1 MSVQDEIKALEEEIK
16 EAERATSEKK
26 DLLVSKKQR
35 LIVDE
40 ILAESHFNMEGS
52 FAVYTASPYKTSEFL
67 GHHTGKILDI
77 ARVLGKIPNTKELRF
92 IPLSEKENVDFSIK
106 NKIKLEITHHLK
118 LTEQASAIYHALKD
132 NEKLSVDNVRK
143 EITFEWVDDK
153 EYVYPEDEKLTIY
166 AVK

>member
-1 MSVQDEIKALEEEIK
+1 MSVQDEIKVLEEEIRN
-16 EAERATSEKK
+16 AELATSEKK
-26 DLLVSKKQR
+26 DLLASKKQR
-35 LIVDE
+35 LLVDE

-67 GHHTGKILDI
+67 GNHTGKILDI

-92 IPLSEKENVDFSIK
+92 IPLTEKENIDSNIK
-106 NKIKLEITHHLK
+106 NKVKIEITHHLK
-118 LTEQASAIYHALKD
+118 LTEQASAVYHSLKD
-132 NEKLSVDNVRK
+132 NEKVSVDNVRK

-153 EYVYPEDEKLTIY
+153 EYIYPEDEKLTIY